1 MFKNIVC
8 AVDGSRHALRAA
20 KLAAELAAKVGAKLT
35 FLTVARSIKMTE
47 DVKRYMAVEHLTG
60 SPQYVLDEMTE
71 RILDEA
77 KDCAEKCGVGKV
89 SMEVK
94 TGHPARTIVAF
105 AEKAKADLI
114 ILGSRGM
121 GDIEGMLLGSV
132 SHKVT
137 ILAQCTCMT
146 VK

>member
-8 AVDGSRHALRAA
+8 AIDGSRHALRAA
-20 KLAAELAAKVGAKLT
+20 KMAAELAAKVGAKLT
-35 FLTVARSIKMTE
+35 FLTVAKSINMTE

-94 TGHPARTIVAF
+94 TGNPARTIVAF
-105 AEKAKADLI
+105 AEQAKADLI

-137 ILAQCTCMT
+137 ILAKCTCMT

>member
-20 KLAAELAAKVGAKLT
+20 ELASELAAKVGAKLT
-35 FLTVARSIKMTE
+35 FLTVTKPVKLTD
-47 DVKRYMAVEHLTG
+47 DVKRYMAAEHLTG

-71 RILDEA
+71 RILEEA
-77 KDCAEKCGVGKV
+77 KDCAKRCGVAKAV
-89 SMEVK
+89 TEVK
-94 TGHPARTIVAF
+94 IGSPARTIVDF
-105 AEKAKADLI
+105 AGRGSADLI
-114 ILGSRGM
+114 VLGSRGL

-137 ILAQCTCMT
+137 SLAKCTCMT
-146 VK
+146 VR

>member
-20 KLAAELAAKVGAKLT
+20 ELASELAAKVNAKLT
-35 FLTVARSIKMTE
+35 FLTVAKPIKLTD
-47 DVKRYMAVEHLTG
+47 DVKRYMAAEHLTG

-71 RILDEA
+71 SILDEA
-77 KDCAEKCGVGKV
+77 KACASRCGVAKAAA
-89 SMEVK
+89 EVK

-105 AEKAKADLI
+105 AERAKADLI
-114 ILGSRGM
+114 VLGSRGM
-121 GDIEGMLLGSV
+121 GDLEGMFLGSV

-137 ILAQCTCMT
+137 SLAKCTCMT